1 MHEGRVE
8 FILAHSDPLDVA
20 NAIEAV
26 VEGLSWEMFYEVAS
40 RGRTRLAGTYRDEL
54 NEVLALDP
62 PYVREEFSKFLQ
74 RNPRALVCF
83 GTPLTTRITSRLQ
96 DTSPPFFGEFAVADR
111 RVWWYAGAVAAAFVL
126 GVAITVILTHSRAP
140 LAAASHKM
148 GLSGGAS
155 VRVQALRKQ
164 QPSPPPRIYRRN
176 TDEVVSDSSS
186 SSTAPVKT
194 DSPKT
199 EVQQTVP
206 VAAQPTVVKRSTPAP
221 PPPNG
226 KGDAVVA
233 VPAPSPTA
241 TPDDST
247 IDAENDTPVWRK
259 GTVNVQASPA
269 DAPSVQ
275 DDGVPHEAKAIPIH
289 TATPTPPKPKA
300 TQKPGLVR
308 RVLDGFKGPKPSPSS
323 SP

>member
-1 MHEGRVE
+1 MHDARVE

-26 VEGLSWEMFYEVAS
+26 VEGFTWETFYEVAS
-40 RGRTRLAGTYRDEL
+40 RGRSRLAGTYRDEL

-83 GTPLTTRITSRLQ
+83 GTPLTTRVSARLQ
-96 DTSPPFFGEFAVADR
+96 DTSPPFFGEIAVADR
-111 RVWWYAGAVAAAFVL
+111 RVWLYAGAIAAAFVL
-126 GVAITVILTHSRAP
+126 GVAITVIVTHSRAP
-140 LAAASHKM
+140 VEAASHRSTLR
-148 GLSGGAS
+148 GTAA
-155 VRVQALRKQ
+155 VRVQAVHKQ
-164 QPSPPPRIYRRN
+164 QSAPPVISRRN
-176 TDEVVSDSSS
+176 TDEVVTDNSSLPA
-186 SSTAPVKT
+186 APVT
-194 DSPKT
+194 SDAPKG

-221 PPPNG
+221 APPNG
-226 KGDAVVA
+226 KGDAIVA

-241 TPDDST
+241 TPDDGT

-289 TATPTPPKPKA
+289 TATPLPPRPKA
-300 TQKPGLVR
+300 TQKPSVIR
-308 RVLDGFKGPKPSPSS
+308 RVLDGLKPKPSPSS